1 MKLFQKISS
10 TGQQERKLGR
20 TGGWALL
27 FLFLIFLAILAARV
41 AGLIAGPPPAWYHWA
56 VVAAGLAF
64 SLTQILGLGWTLS
77 FPLPLPAGQ
86 AVGLEVAI
94 VVSIL
99 NRPPQNETQLVTA
112 VLELAILPVGFARL
126 ALARRKDRQIP
137 PQEGQEPPAPPSAS

>member
-20 TGGWALL
+20 TGGWALF

-41 AGLIAGPPPAWYHWA
+41 AGLIAGPPLAWYHWA
-56 VVAAGLAF
+56 VVAAGLVF

-77 FPLPLPAGQ
+77 FPLPLAAGL

-126 ALARRKDRQIP
+126 ALARRKDRQVP
-137 PQEGQEPPAPPSAS
+137 PAERQEPPAPPSAS

>member
-56 VVAAGLAF
+56 MVVAGLAF
-64 SLTQILGLGWTLS
+64 SLTQILDLGWALS
-77 FPLPLPAGQ
+77 FPLPLAAGL

-126 ALARRKDRQIP
+126 ALARRKDRQVP
-137 PQEGQEPPAPPSAS
+137 PAEGQEPPAPPSAS

>member
-1 MKLFQKISS
+1 M
-10 TGQQERKLGR
+10 
-20 TGGWALL
+20 
-27 FLFLIFLAILAARV
+27 

-64 SLTQILGLGWTLS
+64 SLPQILGLGWTLS
-77 FPLPLPAGQ
+77 FPLPLAAGL

-112 VLELAILPVGFARL
+112 VLELAILPVGLRPPCPRPEEGPTNPASGGAGAACSPVRFL
-126 ALARRKDRQIP
+126 TALP
-137 PQEGQEPPAPPSAS
+137 